1 MSSSIKIKGLD
12 KLEKQLKHMQ
22 KGARELERTKQVS
35 FNELFTVQFMKK
47 YTSFSTIDE
56 LLATGGFKAETQED
70 FEAIPDAE
78 LDKHIAA
85 TTKFKSWKDMLDEA
99 TTQYVTKKLGF

>member
-12 KLEKQLKHMQ
+12 KLEKQLKQMQ

-35 FNELFTVQFMKK
+35 FSELFTASFMRK
-47 YTSFSTIDE
+47 YTSFSTMDE
-56 LLATGGFKAETQED
+56 LLKAGGFNVESQED

-78 LDKHIAA
+78 FDKHIAA
-85 TTKFKSWKDMLDEA
+85 TTKFKCWKDMLSEA
-99 TTQYVTKKLGF
+99 TTQYAAKKLGL

>member
-12 KLEKQLKHMQ
+12 KLEKQLKQMQ

-35 FNELFTVQFMKK
+35 FGELFTASFMKK
-47 YTSFSTIDE
+47 YTSFSTMDE
-56 LLATGGFKAETQED
+56 LLKAGGFNVESQED

-78 LDKHIAA
+78 FDKHIAA
-85 TTKFKSWKDMLDEA
+85 TTKFKNWEEMLNEA
-99 TTQYVTKKLGF
+99 TSHYVSKKLGF